1 MEQIKITDLVNGEY
15 NCRDLPQK
23 YNNSQYNR
31 YTTFSLKH
39 MSIINRLIYLN
50 TILEQHYQNWQYLIC
65 EPKIDNSS
73 TDNLF
78 KSILKHKEW
87 QRRFLNNY
95 YEQEEIIMHLR
106 KSIDDCI
113 SLLSIATNCFYKNKK
128 TKISRP
134 FESIGE
140 YLQQINEWEIF
151 IPHKPFL
158 QTINYIS
165 NGFKHCVANSI
176 PLKIG
181 NNEPCIFVYENNGSY
196 YNEIGITL
204 NSLIKGFN
212 EFFSTFDKKLKEK

>member
-1 MEQIKITDLVNGEY
+1 MEKIKITDLVNGEY
-15 NCRDLPQK
+15 NCRYLPQK
-23 YNNSQYNR
+23 YNESQYNR

-50 TILEQHYQNWQYLIC
+50 TILEQHYNHWQYLIC
-65 EPKIDNSS
+65 EPKFDNSS
-73 TDNLF
+73 TDTLL

-87 QRRFLNNY
+87 QGKLLYNY

-140 YLQQINEWEIF
+140 CLEQIDRYKIFKIHKNYLN
-151 IPHKPFL
+151 
-158 QTINYIS
+158 TINSIS
-165 NGFKHCVANSI
+165 NGFKHCIANNITS
-176 PLKIG
+176 KIG
-181 NNEPCIFVYENNGSY
+181 KDEPCVFVYENDGSY

-204 NSLIKGFN
+204 NTLIKGFN
-212 EFFSTFDKKLKEK
+212 EFFTTFDKKLKEK